1 MPRAIGID
9 LGTTNSLVAWV
20 DERNRPQVMPVDEGR
35 PLLPSAVHY
44 AGDGSVEVGA
54 SARRRAPERPQD
66 TILSVKRFMG
76 RGPGDVRPEDRGIYR
91 FDESG
96 AVVKLAVGGG
106 ARAVTPIEV
115 SAEILRVL
123 KRRAAEAL
131 GGAPGGCV
139 ITVPAYFDDAQR
151 QATKDAGKLAGLDV
165 LRLLNE
171 PTAAA
176 LAYGLDKR
184 VQGTFAVYDLGGGTF
199 DVSILRLD
207 GGVFEV
213 LATGGDTHLGGD
225 DFDRIVARVL
235 LERGLEPRSAT
246 PSPAVLRGAV
256 AAAQRI
262 REALTTEETVVAD
275 VALPEGFVLRARLER
290 AELEA
295 LIQPVVDRTTPACRN
310 ALRDA
315 GIERVDGVVLVG
327 GATRTPLVRRHV
339 RGLFGQEPLTDLDP
353 DTVVALGAAVQADA
367 LDRGGREDVLLLDV
381 IPLSLGVEMMGG
393 VVEKI
398 ILRNSTIPASAN
410 QQFTT
415 YADGQTGMVIHV
427 VQGEREL
434 ARDCRS
440 LARFT
445 LKGIPP
451 MPAGIAR
458 VEITYA
464 VDADGIL
471 QVSARELTTGIEQK
485 IQVKPTYGLG
495 EDEVERMLVES
506 IEHAEEDVTE
516 RFIREWRVEGDRILG
531 SLESAFRVDGE
542 LLAAE
547 ERAKIEDRMR
557 GLREAMAGTDY
568 LAVKAWI
575 ESVDGASKEF
585 AERRMNKHVAKAMGG
600 HRVDE
605 FAEAHSAQP
614 RATGSKEEDLEN
626 PEQ

>member
-1 MPRAIGID
+1 MPRAVGID
-9 LGTTNSLVAWV
+9 LGTTNSLVAFV
-20 DERNRPQVMPVDEGR
+20 DGRNRPRVLPADEGR

-44 AGDGSVEVGA
+44 GVDGPPEVGGA
-54 SARRRAPERPQD
+54 AKRRAPERPVD
-66 TILSVKRFMG
+66 TVLSVKRFMG
-76 RGPGDVRPEDRGIYR
+76 RGPADVKQEDRGIYS
-91 FDESG
+91 FEETGS
-96 AVVKLAVGGG
+96 VVRLSVAGGS
-106 ARAVTPIEV
+106 RLVTPMEV

-123 KRRAAEAL
+123 RRRAEEAL
-131 GGAPGGCV
+131 GEGLAGCV
-139 ITVPAYFDDAQR
+139 ITVPAYFDDGQR
-151 QATKDAGKLAGLDV
+151 QATKDAGRLAGLEV
-165 LRLLNE
+165 MRLLNE

-176 LAYGLDKR
+176 LAYGLDKL

-199 DVSILRLD
+199 DVSILRLED
-207 GGVFEV
+207 GVFEV

-225 DFDRIVARVL
+225 DFDRVVAARL
-235 LERGLEPRSAT
+235 MADGLSPRTAE

-262 REALTTEETVVAD
+262 REALSVEEAVEAGVE
-275 VALPEGFVLRARLER
+275 LPGGHRLAGR
-290 AELEA
+290 LTRDALEA
-295 LIQPVVDRTTPACRN
+295 LILPVVERTSAPCRD

-315 GIERVDGVVLVG
+315 GVEKVDGVVLVG

-339 RGLFGQEPLTDLDP
+339 KALFAREPLTDLDP

-367 LDRGGREDVLLLDV
+367 LDRGGREDLLLLDV

-398 ILRNSTIPASAN
+398 VLRNSTIPASAT

-415 YADGQTGMVIHV
+415 YAEGQTGMVIHV

-471 QVSARELTTGIEQK
+471 QVSARELTTGIEQR
-485 IQVKPTYGLG
+485 IQVKPTYGLT
-495 EDEVERMLVES
+495 EEEVEGMLVES
-506 IEHAEEDVTE
+506 IEHAEEDVGE
-516 RFIREWRVEGDRILG
+516 RFAVEWRVEGDRILTA
-531 SLESAFRVDGE
+531 LETALGLDGE
-542 LLAAE
+542 LLAPE
-547 ERAKIEDRMR
+547 ERSKIEDRMR

-575 ESVDGASKEF
+575 ESVDAASKEF
-585 AERRMNKHVAKAMGG
+585 AERRMNKYVARAMSG
-600 HRVDE
+600 HRVEE
-605 FAEAHSAQP
+605 FGDALAPQL
-614 RATGSKEEDLEN
+614 RATGSTGDDLED
-626 PEQ
+626 PER

>member
-9 LGTTNSLVAWV
+9 LGTTNSLVAHV
-20 DERNRPQVMPVDEGR
+20 DERNRPRVIEVDEGR

-44 AGDGSVEVGA
+44 GMDGSIDVGA
-54 SARRRAPERPQD
+54 GAKRLAPERPVD

-76 RGPGDVRPEDRGIYR
+76 RGPSDIRPEDRGIYR
-91 FDESG
+91 FDETGS
-96 AVVKLAVGGG
+96 VVKLAVNH
-106 ARAVTPIEV
+106 AKRTVTPVEV
-115 SAEILRVL
+115 SAEILRAL

-131 GGAPGGCV
+131 GGPPGGCV

-151 QATKDAGKLAGLDV
+151 QATKDAGRLAGLEV

-184 VQGTFAVYDLGGGTF
+184 SQGVFAVFDLGGGTF
-199 DVSILRLD
+199 DVSILKLTD
-207 GGVFEV
+207 GLFEV

-225 DFDRIVARVL
+225 DFDRAVAERL
-235 LERGLEPRSAT
+235 LAQAGGALVET
-246 PSPAVLRGAV
+246 PSLLRGAV
-256 AAAQRI
+256 AAAQKV
-262 REALTTEETVVAD
+262 REALTDRESVEAD
-275 VALPEGFVLRARLER
+275 VEVPGGQKLHVRLSR
-290 AELEA
+290 AELEE
-295 LIQPVVDRTTPACRN
+295 LIQPVVKRTSAPCRQ

-315 GIERVDGVVLVG
+315 GLEGRKVDGVVLVG

-339 RGLFGQEPLTDLDP
+339 RALFGQEPLTDLDP

-398 ILRNSTIPASAN
+398 VLRNSTIPASAT
-410 QQFTT
+410 QTFTT
-415 YADGQTGMVIHV
+415 YADGQTGMVVHV

-451 MPAGIAR
+451 LPAGLAR
-458 VEITYA
+458 IEITYA

-471 QVSARELTTGIEQK
+471 SVSARELETGIEQR

-495 EDEVERMLVES
+495 EDEVEQMLVES
-506 IEHAEEDVTE
+506 IEHAGEDVAA
-516 RFIREWRVEGDRILG
+516 RFLVEWRIEAERLLASMEG
-531 SLESAFRVDGE
+531 AFQLDGE
-542 LLAAE
+542 LLSAE
-547 ERAKIEDRMR
+547 ERAQLEKRMQ
-557 GLREAMAGTDY
+557 GLRDATKTDDY
-568 LAVKAWI
+568 LAIKAWI
-575 ESVDGASKEF
+575 ESLDAASKSF
-585 AERRMNKHVAKAMGG
+585 AERRMNKHIGRAMAG
-600 HRVDE
+600 HRIDE
-605 FAEAHSAQP
+605 FAGLARP
-614 RATGSKEEDLEN
+614 PEE
-626 PEQ
+626 

>member
-1 MPRAIGID
+1 MRRAIGID
-9 LGTTNSLVAWV
+9 LGTTNSLVAYV
-20 DERNRPQVMPVDEGR
+20 DDHNQPRVIPVDEDR

-44 AGDGSVEVGA
+44 AMEGGVEVGA
-54 SARRRAPERPQD
+54 AAKRRAPQRPVD

-76 RGPGDVRPEDRGIYR
+76 RGPGDIRPEDRGIYH
-91 FDESG
+91 FDETGSTVKI
-96 AVVKLAVGGG
+96 AVNCGKRSVSAV
-106 ARAVTPIEV
+106 EV
-115 SAEILRVL
+115 SAEILRAL
-123 KRRAAEAL
+123 KRRAAERL
-131 GGAPGGCV
+131 GEAPGGCV

-151 QATKDAGKLAGLDV
+151 QATKDAGRLAGLEV
-165 LRLLNE
+165 LRLVNE

-184 VQGTFAVYDLGGGTF
+184 SQGIFAVYDLGGGTF
-199 DVSILRLD
+199 DISLLRLE

-213 LATGGDTHLGGD
+213 LSTGGDTHLGGD
-225 DFDRIVARVL
+225 DFDRVLADELVAVH
-235 LERGLEPRSAT
+235 GLDPT
-246 PSPAVLRGAV
+246 PEALRGAV
-256 AAAQRI
+256 AAAQRV
-262 REALTTEETVVAD
+262 REALTARESAEAD
-275 VALPEGFVLRARLER
+275 LELPDGRRVPIRFTR
-290 AELEA
+290 AELDER
-295 LIQPVVDRTTPACRN
+295 IRPVVERTTGPCRQ

-315 GIERVDGVVLVG
+315 GLEGRTVDGVVLVG
-327 GATRTPLVRRHV
+327 GATRTPLVRSHV
-339 RGLFGQEPLTDLDP
+339 REIFGQEPLTDLDP

-367 LDRGGREDVLLLDV
+367 LERGGRDDMLLLDV

-398 ILRNSTIPASAN
+398 VLRNSTIPASAN

-415 YADGQTGMVIHV
+415 YADGQTGMVVHV

-451 MPAGIAR
+451 LPAGIAR

-471 QVSARELTTGIEQK
+471 SVSAKELTTGIEQR
-485 IQVKPTYGLG
+485 IQVKPTYGLS

-506 IEHAEEDVTE
+506 IEHAGEDVAE
-516 RFIREWRVEGDRILG
+516 RFLVEWRIEGERILS
-531 SLESAFRVDGE
+531 SLESAFAVDGE
-542 LLAAE
+542 LLSAE
-547 ERAKIEDRMR
+547 ERAAIEKRMG
-557 GLREAMAGTDY
+557 GLREVMKTADY

-575 ESVDGASKEF
+575 ESVDAASKEF
-585 AERRMNKHVAKAMGG
+585 AERRMNKHIARAMAG

-605 FAEAHSAQP
+605 FAVQARP
-614 RATGSKEEDLEN
+614 PEES
-626 PEQ
+626 

>member
-1 MPRAIGID
+1 MARAIGID
-9 LGTTNSLVAWV
+9 LGTTNSLVAHV
-20 DERNRPQVMPVDEGR
+20 DERNRPRVVTADEDR
-35 PLLPSAVHY
+35 PLLPSAVFY
-44 AGDGSVEVGA
+44 AADGTVEVGGA
-54 SARRRAPERPQD
+54 AKRRAPERPVD

-76 RGPGDVRPEDRGIYR
+76 RGPGDVRSEDRGIYA
-91 FDESG
+91 FDEGG
-96 AVVKLAVGGG
+96 AVVKLAVAGGS
-106 ARAVTPIEV
+106 RTVTPIEV

-123 KRRAAEAL
+123 RRRAQEAL
-131 GGAPGGCV
+131 GGEPGACV

-151 QATKDAGKLAGLDV
+151 QATKDAGRLAGLDV

-176 LAYGLDKR
+176 LAYGLDKHA
-184 VQGTFAVYDLGGGTF
+184 QGIFAVYDLGGGTF
-199 DVSILRLD
+199 DISILRLD
-207 GGVFEV
+207 AGVFEV

-225 DFDRIVARVL
+225 DFDRVVARKL
-235 LERGLEPRSAT
+235 MAEGLTPPNPD
-246 PSPAVLRGAV
+246 PSPAVLRGAI

-262 REALTTEETVVAD
+262 RETLTAEEAVEAD
-275 VALPEGFVLRARLER
+275 VELPEAHRLRARLGR

-295 LIQPVVDRTTPACRN
+295 LIQPVVERTSAACRD
-310 ALRDA
+310 ALLSA

-339 RGLFGQEPLTDLDP
+339 RALFGQEALTDLDP

-398 ILRNSTIPASAN
+398 ILRNSTIPASAT

-451 MPAGIAR
+451 MPAGLAR

-464 VDADGIL
+464 VDADGL
-471 QVSARELTTGIEQK
+471 LRVSARELTTGLEQQ

-495 EDEVERMLVES
+495 EEEIEKMLVES
-506 IEHAEEDVTE
+506 IEHAEDDVSE
-516 RFIREWRVEGDRILG
+516 RFVREWRVEGDRILT
-531 SLESAFRVDGE
+531 SLEGAFRMDGE
-542 LLAAE
+542 LLSPE
-547 ERAKIEDRMR
+547 ERGTIEDRMR

-575 ESVDGASKEF
+575 ESVDAASKEF
-585 AERRMNKHVAKAMGG
+585 AERRMNKHVAQAMAG
-600 HRVDE
+600 HRVEDLAASL
-605 FAEAHSAQP
+605 AEQP
-614 RATGSKEEDLEN
+614 RVTGSKEEDLEN
-626 PEQ
+626 QEQ

>member
-9 LGTTNSLVAWV
+9 LGTTNSLVAHV
-20 DERNRPQVMPVDEGR
+20 DGRNRPEVLPADEGR
-35 PLLPSAVHY
+35 PILPSAVFY
-44 AGDGSVEVGA
+44 GPGGAVEVGA
-54 SARRRAPERPQD
+54 AAKARAPERPLD
-66 TILSVKRFMG
+66 TILSAKRFMG
-76 RGPGDVRPEDRGIYR
+76 RGPGDVRPEDRGIYV
-91 FDESG
+91 FEEGG
-96 AVVKLAVGGG
+96 AVVRVAVAGGT
-106 ARAVTPIEV
+106 RSVSPIEV

-123 KRRAAEAL
+123 KRRAQEAL

-151 QATKDAGKLAGLDV
+151 QATKDAGRLAGLDV

-184 VQGTFAVYDLGGGTF
+184 MEGTFAVYDLGGGTF
-199 DVSILRLD
+199 DVSILRLQ

-225 DFDRIVARVL
+225 DFDRLAARGL
-235 LERGLEPRSAT
+235 LDGGLEPPAKD

-262 REALTTEETVVAD
+262 RETLSSEEAVDAD
-275 VALPEGFVLRARLER
+275 VELPEGHRLRARLTR

-295 LIQPVVDRTTPACRN
+295 LILPVVERTSGPCRD

-315 GIERVDGVVLVG
+315 GNPRIHGVVLVG

-398 ILRNSTIPASAN
+398 ILRNSTIPASAT

-434 ARDCRS
+434 ARDGRS

-471 QVSARELTTGIEQK
+471 HVSARELTTGIEQK

-495 EDEVERMLVES
+495 EEEIEAMLVES
-506 IEHAEEDVTE
+506 IEHAEADVTE
-516 RFIREWRVEGDRILG
+516 RFVREWRVEGDRILA
-531 SLESAFRVDGE
+531 SLASAFELDGE
-542 LLAAE
+542 LLTAE
-547 ERAKIEDRMR
+547 ERGKIEDRMA
-557 GLREAMAGTDY
+557 GLRRAMDGEDY

-575 ESVDGASKEF
+575 ESVDAASKEF
-585 AERRMNKHVAKAMGG
+585 AERRMNKHVAKAMAG

-605 FAEAHSAQP
+605 FSEHP
-614 RATGSKEEDLEN
+614 RVTGSKEEDLEH
-626 PEQ
+626 PDES